1 VKVATL
7 SIGDELT
14 HGEIVDTNA
23 VHIAGRLYRDGLKL
37 QRHLTVGDN
46 ELDIVEALELLADK
60 ADAVIATGGL
70 GPTVDDITARAAARL
85 TGRRL
90 MLNDEALAHLKRFMG
105 VQDGPLLVLNEKQAL
120 LPTKCTVVPNPTGT
134 ACGFMVIHNGR
145 FLFFLPGVPSE
156 MKRMLD
162 ETVLPFLLERRRSHR
177 FVGTRVLKTFGLAE
191 AELDDLLKG
200 MATPEISVGFCV
212 SFPEIMVKLRA
223 EGESGE
229 HLDWLLAN
237 AAAAVQEKL
246 KGHVY
251 GEEDDTI
258 DTVVAGLFRE
268 TGQTLSLAES
278 CTGGM
283 IAARITSQ
291 PGSSAWFREGMVT
304 YSNEAKSRLLGVPPD
319 LIASHGAVSSEV
331 ARAMAKGALQSS
343 GGDIALA
350 VTGIAGPDGGTPEK
364 PVGTVYIALASR
376 AGCHAK
382 GYRFSGGRD
391 EVRVLTAFTA
401 MDWLRR
407 HLQSRSSAPPAGGT
421 AQVS

>member
-1 VKVATL
+1 MKIATL

-14 HGEIVDTNA
+14 HGEITDTNVA
-23 VHIAGRLYRDGLKL
+23 HIAGRLYRDGLRL

-46 ELDIVEALELLADK
+46 ELDIVEALELLSDK
-60 ADAVIATGGL
+60 ADVVIATGGL

-90 MLNDEALAHLKRFMG
+90 MLNEEALAHLKRFMEIE
-105 VQDGPLLVLNEKQAL
+105 DGPLLVLNEKQAL
-120 LPTKCTVVPNPTGT
+120 LPTKCTVIPNPAGT
-134 ACGFMVIHNGR
+134 ACGFMVMHNGR

-162 ETVLPFLLERRRSHR
+162 ESVMPFLLERSRHRRP
-177 FVGTRVLKTFGLAE
+177 VETRVLKTFGLAE
-191 AELDDLLKG
+191 AELDNLLKG
-200 MATPEISVGFCV
+200 MATPEITLAFCV

-223 EGESGE
+223 EGDDEE
-229 HLDWLLAN
+229 HLEWVLAQSE
-237 AAAAVQEKL
+237 AVVRERL
-246 KGHVY
+246 KGHIY
-251 GEEDDTI
+251 GAGEDTI

-268 TGQTLSLAES
+268 AGQTLALAES

-291 PGSSAWFREGMVT
+291 PGSSAWFREGVVT
-304 YSNEAKSRLLGVPPD
+304 YSNEAKCRLLGVPPE
-319 LIASHGAVSSEV
+319 LIASYGAVSSEV
-331 ARAMAKGALQSS
+331 ARAMAKGARQTAGS
-343 GGDIALA
+343 DIALA

-364 PVGTVYIALASR
+364 PVGTVFIALASR

-382 GYRFSGGRD
+382 GYRFPGGRD
-391 EVRVLTAFTA
+391 EVRTLTAFTA

-407 HLQSRSSAPPAGGT
+407 HLMSQLPPSSADGT
-421 AQVS
+421 AQVT